1 MPVAYS
7 VGATPPLTRKDGA
20 GSRFRPSTPAGGGS
34 DLSPTRHRFLRSPLA
49 STGRRDEHIQGG
61 KIPWDSP
68 ASPIEDR
75 APSPTATRRNKTSQ
89 REQPPLTVYEAW
101 SPALDTD
108 FGHDDD
114 FAGADEDDDT
124 ASSLAVP
131 SSGSTKA
138 GGRLRALVHKGSK
151 FSLRALREHHHSAAA
166 APRSPPTSPSSAS
179 SRFHFPTSTT
189 SDLSRAASFDLL
201 QPPTPATSTRVYPRE
216 ISSPQSGRTPPLSA
230 STISTS
236 PFLATPLPS
245 PAFSSLSLSSL
256 SNPSLPLASERER
269 KGSAGRACD
278 EDWAVPLKG
287 SVGGKAA
294 RLLGEEVVPS
304 GKAAKVLGMERKKTL
319 VKKPSVASLWTTDEP
334 ERPALPSFIPYRP
347 KSATGHARQRS
358 LSVPARSGLESPI
371 ATSPRQRAHFPKWQP
386 PSPES
391 PSLMS
396 LAELSDPG
404 ASPTNTLRQLR
415 SRSPSP
421 VPAQHRR
428 SSSLESFP
436 LTARVTSFASS
447 AFHPHGGREVPSFVP
462 SLPDFDFRNSTF
474 LEQDPDGLP
483 PLETKRLSP
492 ASIRFSAIFG
502 PADGPGVEQGVGLF
516 GSSAGTSPRTSR
528 GADPGNSASK
538 RSSLGPRSFST
549 GSTTST
555 LANRRSS
562 TRRSSAGKTSTL
574 SSSSSTGRPISIAV
588 PPPPPPPPPL
598 LSLPPVPVLN
608 THLGPLEREQPHVTF
623 PLPPPPPASL
633 PLPAAPA
640 YTLPAHTVPFLPSLS
655 ALPPPA
661 TPSNRCPKRSDTLV
675 STASSHTRR
684 SQRSHALDA
693 LEGRRSPL
701 PLPTQA
707 GAGKERR
714 PREREESEQS
724 AASVDSIGEME
735 RRAFEECSA
744 GVVAFEQPQRKK
756 QSTRRSAQ
764 REVVK
769 RQSRPFLEM
778 DWSSDDGDASLTP
791 VRQPRLAAP
800 QDSIRPTLPRSSSLV
815 ASGLTR
821 APVSAFSSSSSSAA
835 ATPQQ
840 RLSPAPLVPLSTPH
854 VRSASKTSNYST
866 GGASSILSLSESDD
880 DGDKGMLGA
889 FPSPPLA
896 GLQIETAGEGYGFPV
911 QVAQQQQAV
920 RRT

>member
-49 STGRRDEHIQGG
+49 STGRRDEHTQGG

-68 ASPIEDR
+68 ASPVDDR
-75 APSPTATRRNKTSQ
+75 APSPTATRQTKTSQ

-108 FGHDDD
+108 FGLEDD
-114 FAGADEDDDT
+114 FAGADGDDDA

-131 SSGSTKA
+131 SSSSTKA

-179 SRFHFPTSTT
+179 SRFHFPSSTA

-201 QPPTPATSTRVYPRE
+201 QPPTLASSTRVYPRE
-216 ISSPQSGRTPPLSA
+216 ISSPQPGRTPPLSA
-230 STISTS
+230 STIGTS
-236 PFLATPLPS
+236 PFLTTPLPS
-245 PAFSSLSLSSL
+245 PAFSSLSLSSS

-278 EDWAVPLKG
+278 EDWAVPRKG

-319 VKKPSVASLWTTDEP
+319 VKKLVCIVRTGPGSTTNSSASRPSVASLWTTDEP
-334 ERPALPSFIPYRP
+334 ERPALPSSIPYRP
-347 KSATGHARQRS
+347 TSATGHVRQRS
-358 LSVPARSGLESPI
+358 LSVPARYGAESPI
-371 ATSPRQRAHFPKWQP
+371 ATSPRQRAQFPAWQP

-391 PSLMS
+391 PSLRS
-396 LAELSDPG
+396 LAELSEPG

-447 AFHPHGGREVPSFVP
+447 AFHPHGGRGVPSFVP

-502 PADGPGVEQGVGLF
+502 PADGASIDQSGMLF
-516 GSSAGTSPRTSR
+516 GSSPGTTPVAWFAHLLSRIGDVNAGAEEIIDAPLIGRKDVDVVFVLLDRKADQRCRSASAAAASAAPLAPPCAGTRYAPGAARAARTH
-528 GADPGNSASK
+528 
-538 RSSLGPRSFST
+538 
-549 GSTTST
+549 
-555 LANRRSS
+555 S
-562 TRRSSAGKTSTL
+562 TRSR
-574 SSSSSTGRPISIAV
+574 V
-588 PPPPPPPPPL
+588 
-598 LSLPPVPVLN
+598 
-608 THLGPLEREQPHVTF
+608 
-623 PLPPPPPASL
+623 
-633 PLPAAPA
+633 
-640 YTLPAHTVPFLPSLS
+640 
-655 ALPPPA
+655 
-661 TPSNRCPKRSDTLV
+661 D
-675 STASSHTRR
+675 
-684 SQRSHALDA
+684 
-693 LEGRRSPL
+693 
-701 PLPTQA
+701 A

-714 PREREESEQS
+714 LREREESEQS
-724 AASVDSIGEME
+724 AASVNSIGEME
-735 RRAFEECSA
+735 RRAVEECSA
-744 GVVAFEQPQRKK
+744 AVGALEQPQRKK
-756 QSTRRSAQ
+756 QSTRSAK

-778 DWSSDDGDASLTP
+778 DWSSDDGDPSLVP
-791 VRQPRLAAP
+791 LRQPRLAAAHE
-800 QDSIRPTLPRSSSLV
+800 SSRPPLPRSSSLV
-815 ASGLTR
+815 ASGLTS

-835 ATPQQ
+835 ATPRQ
-840 RLSPAPLVPLSTPH
+840 RLSPAPLVPPSTPH
-854 VRSASKTSNYST
+854 VRSASKTSNDST

-896 GLQIETAGEGYGFPV
+896 GLRIETTGEGYGFPV

-920 RRT
+920 RRR